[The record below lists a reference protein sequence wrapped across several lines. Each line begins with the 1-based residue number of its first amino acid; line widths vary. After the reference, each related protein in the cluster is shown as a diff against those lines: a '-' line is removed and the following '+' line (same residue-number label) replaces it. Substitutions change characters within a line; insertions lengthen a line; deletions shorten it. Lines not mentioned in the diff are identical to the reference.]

1 MVIRDET
8 RTRARALQLLYAWEV
23 QGEASSAKV
32 AEGLERLVNQPRIVD
47 QAEVLAN
54 AVIADVAELDRHAEA
69 AAENWRWERIAT
81 VERNILRL
89 GVHEL
94 KVGDVPP
101 KVAITE
107 AVELA
112 RRFGGARAPA
122 FVNGVLDRVA
132 RTLGRL

>member
-1 MVIRDET
+1 MAIMDET

-23 QGEASSAKV
+23 QGEVSSAK
-32 AEGLERLVNQPRIVD
+32 AASGLERLVHQPRIVD
-47 QAEVLAN
+47 QAETLAN
-54 AVIADVAELDRHAEA
+54 AVIADIAELDRHAEA

>member
-1 MVIRDET
+1 MAIRDET

-23 QGEASSAKV
+23 QGEGSSAK
-32 AEGLERLVNQPRIVD
+32 AASGLERLVNQPRIVD

>member
-23 QGEASSAKV
+23 QGEASSAKA

-54 AVIADVAELDRHAEA
+54 AVIADVAELDRQAEA

-132 RTLGRL
+132 HTLGRL